1 MLKRF
6 VTAISVLAFCVAA
19 FSARAETIRISYSG
33 TSGQNLPFWLTYDV
47 GLFKKYGVPAE
58 LVLISGGLTNIQA
71 TLANEIRMA
80 FIEGLHLYRQ
90 KKDYAMQVL
99 EKYTKQSNPQ
109 ILSQSY
115 DYFAKQTPLVPL
127 TDPAVIQNG
136 LPADKPAGRNIKEL
150 YDNSL
155 IQELVNEGFVEK
167 ISKEV
172 R

>member
-6 VTAISVLAFCVAA
+6 VTAISVLALFLVA

-127 TDPAVIQNG
+127 TDPAVVEKA
-136 LPADKPAGRNIKEL
+136 LPSDKPSGRSAKEF

-155 IQELVNEGFVEK
+155 LQELEQEGFVK
-167 ISKEV
+167 KVAKEMK
-172 R
+172 